1 MRKIMV
7 FLSAVLMAVSMAA
20 CSGGGDNAETAVS
33 GYLDALKAYD
43 LEKSNSYL
51 VEGDEAYNMLA
62 ESGEEIKEEEK
73 IVMKYLSYAIKGSE
87 ENGDTAVITV
97 DITNVNMQDVLK
109 AYMAEGLAAAF
120 ENPEMTEEEMMQ
132 MLVDAF
138 EANKDN
144 TVTTTVDI
152 NLTKADG
159 SWKVQT
165 DDALF
170 SALMGGMSAD
180 LFNQ

>member
-1 MRKIMV
+1 
-7 FLSAVLMAVSMAA
+7 
-20 CSGGGDNAETAVS
+20 
-33 GYLDALKAYD
+33 
-43 LEKSNSYL
+43 
-51 VEGDEAYNMLA
+51 
-62 ESGEEIKEEEK
+62 
-73 IVMKYLSYAIKGSE
+73 
-87 ENGDTAVITV
+87 
-97 DITNVNMQDVLK
+97 
-109 AYMAEGLAAAF
+109 MAEGLAAAF